1 MDGDWV
7 MHLEAA
13 GALLSTLDAVSGLK
27 GSSPPWWELH
37 NDVADRPELKSLSS
51 GEKEAYRIFLT
62 TYTWYFIISSA
73 TIGLTL
79 HSAQSI
85 PRTQAL
91 FHGQQTKLGDIMG
104 CEDRVMTTILDIA
117 ILDDWK
123 KNMKKTGTLSL
134 KELTRQADIIETR
147 LNEDLISLLA
157 SKSPFDPRTDRVKCM
172 VTEIFIYAAVTFLHV
187 VVSGF
192 YPELPEIQTSVIRT
206 LEAMETMQD
215 QSHIRYVTWPFGM
228 AGSMAME
235 NEQQRFRSLV
245 PVYKGGEHPLVV
257 CAWTLEIV
265 ETCWSMR
272 RNQPKGEEVCDL
284 VSAMNHMGT
293 RLLLL

>member
-1 MDGDWV
+1 

-13 GALLSTLDAVSGLK
+13 GALLSTLDAVSDLK
-27 GSSPPWWELH
+27 GTSPPWWELCG
-37 NDVADRPELKSLSS
+37 DVADRLELKSLSN
-51 GEKEAYRIFLT
+51 GEKKAYRIFLT

-73 TIGLTL
+73 TIGLTA

-91 FHGQQTKLGDIMG
+91 FHAQQTKLGDIMG
-104 CEDRVMTTILDIA
+104 CEDGVMTTILDIA

-123 KNMKKTGTLSL
+123 KKMKKNGTLSL
-134 KELTRQADIIETR
+134 RELTRQAEILETR
-147 LNEDLISLLA
+147 LNEGLNSLLET
-157 SKSPFDPRTDRVKCM
+157 KSSVDPRIDRVKCM
-172 VTEIFIYAAVTFLHV
+172 VTELFIHAAVTFLHV

-192 YPELPEIQTSVIRT
+192 YPELPEIHRSVIRA
-206 LEAMETMQD
+206 LEAMEAMQD
-215 QSHIRYVTWPFGM
+215 PSHIRYVTWPFGI

-235 NEQQRFRSLV
+235 SEQQRFRSLV
-245 PVYKGGEHPLVV
+245 PVHKGGEHPLVV

-265 ETCWSMR
+265 ETCWAVR
-272 RNQPKGEEVCDL
+272 RTQPKGEESCDL